1 MLACL
6 QRSQTHAPQHLMG
19 GGKIPELQLPVPRKS
34 EMSSV
39 HSPRYPT
46 PAELDAFARKAAEN
60 PLSIKIFPTNIRVPQ
75 HKQISRTVNGLDTTG
90 TRYSPYA
97 QPYSGGY
104 QGLLAVVRTPT
115 VSGGSSKGVL
125 KNAEG
130 KRAKLS
136 PAHIAVAPYA
146 PPANSTVAS
155 RLRQK
160 AYGVA
165 HCKPLEVSNIPG
177 PPNVIMAASVVPVS
191 GGQSLPLA
199 PQSEI
204 PVQSLLR
211 HMGRPPHAAH
221 TQGLQQLGEAQ
232 TSSPALQAATA
243 AAGGGS
249 GGVGGTAVTCSDSGF
264 ALAAPPHSGLA
275 YSGAVLPMQSADTAT
290 GGQYMDSV
298 DYALWHH
305 KQHKQQQQQQHQ
317 QQHHQHYHQGALR
330 MYGANSGGGAVV
342 SRSPETCVPQLA
354 FRGGGG
360 MVGGGSLERVGS
372 SPLHCPA
379 MHGEFSVGQFFAPP
393 WNSVLATPDSDCY
406 NSLELPLGSAM
417 GLPHPHHHHSHHHH
431 HHQPHVLPQHYP
443 ADRGSLGLCCGGG
456 PIGPPSRTL
465 CHASVLSSS
474 LQSLECLISEIHPP
488 CIKERMLG
496 RGYEAVGGS
505 VGMMG
510 TRLLDPQPAHIQL
523 PVFR

>member
-1 MLACL
+1 
-6 QRSQTHAPQHLMG
+6 
-19 GGKIPELQLPVPRKS
+19 
-34 EMSSV
+34 MSSAP
-39 HSPRYPT
+39 SPRYPT
-46 PAELDAFARKAAEN
+46 PAELDAYARKTADS

-90 TRYSPYA
+90 QRYSPYA

-115 VSGGSSKGVL
+115 VNGGSGSSSKGVV
-125 KNAEG
+125 KTAEG

-146 PPANSTVAS
+146 PPANSSAAS

-160 AYGVA
+160 AYAVG
-165 HCKPLEVSNIPG
+165 HCKLPEASTIPG
-177 PPNVIMAASVVPVS
+177 PPNVILAASVVPVS
-191 GGQSLPLA
+191 GGQSLPQLA

-211 HMGRPPHAAH
+211 HMGRPSHAAH
-221 TQGLQQLGEAQ
+221 AQGLQPLGEAQ
-232 TSSPALQAATA
+232 TSSPALQAATGT
-243 AAGGGS
+243 AGGA
-249 GGVGGTAVTCSDSGF
+249 GVGGGGGGTNTACSDTGF

-305 KQHKQQQQQQHQ
+305 KQHKQQPQPPPHQQQQ
-317 QQHHQHYHQGALR
+317 QHYHQGALR

-342 SRSPETCVPQLA
+342 SRSPETCIPQLA
-354 FRGGGG
+354 AFRSAGGS
-360 MVGGGSLERVGS
+360 GSLERVGS

-406 NSLELPLGSAM
+406 NSLELPLGSTM
-417 GLPHPHHHHSHHHH
+417 GLPHHPHHHHHHHPH
-431 HHQPHVLPQHYP
+431 PSQPHAHSQHYP

-456 PIGPPSRTL
+456 TVGPPSRTL

-505 VGMMG
+505 AVGMVG
-510 TRLLDPQPAHIQL
+510 TRLFDPPPTHIQL